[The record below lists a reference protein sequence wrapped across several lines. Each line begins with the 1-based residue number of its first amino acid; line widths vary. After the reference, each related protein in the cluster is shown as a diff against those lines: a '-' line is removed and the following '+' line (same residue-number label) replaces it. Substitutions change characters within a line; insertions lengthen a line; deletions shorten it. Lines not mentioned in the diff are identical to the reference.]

1 MGRHHSKIKQLI
13 SVLLISLLIG
23 CSSGNNSDA
32 DTDNVANNDN
42 NQNTNAGDKTID
54 SLNIGDKIVDPNWTW
69 EFRRGYGY
77 TVYADNEQTAPV
89 VWIVVAKNHYM
100 EDSVTLIAENLI
112 GFNFYDT
119 TLMGGMLAG
128 HNHWGNSGL
137 NGSTGLRPWL
147 NSTDQHSTD
156 GFYNAFSSDFK
167 GIILATSIENINEEG
182 MSYTSTDNVFIPSH
196 TELGLTDHTNTYEIG
211 SSYEY
216 FVGADYLKLRSKILG
231 DSWEEEY
238 WTRSPYVDGY
248 RVVGMISDSGLY
260 VNTFAD
266 FDNIGVRP
274 VINVTINTK
283 ISNEMNDNGVYE
295 IMY

>member
-1 MGRHHSKIKQLI
+1 VIKTIIRGLLNRFLI
-13 SVLLISLLIG
+13 C
-23 CSSGNNSDA
+23 CSSSTNNT
-32 DTDNVANNDN
+32 DTDYEDN
-42 NQNTNAGDKTID
+42 NNNKPNKNTGDKTIE
-54 SLNIGDKIVDPNWTW
+54 SLNIGDKVVDPNWTW

-89 VWIVVAKNHYM
+89 VWVVVDKNHYM
-100 EDSVTLIAENLI
+100 DDSVTLIAENLI
-112 GFNFYDT
+112 GFYYYDT
-119 TLMGGMLAG
+119 TMMGGMLAG

-147 NSTDQHSTD
+147 NSTDQHSSD

-167 GIILATSIENINEEG
+167 GIVLATILDNVDEAG
-182 MSYTSTDNVFIPSH
+182 LVYTSNDNVFIPSH
-196 TELGLTDHTNTYEIG
+196 TELGATDHTGTYEIG

-216 FVGADYLKLRSKILG
+216 FVGADYVKLRSKIFG

-248 RVVGMISDSGLY
+248 RVMGMISDSGLY

-266 FDNIGVRP
+266 FDNVGVRP
-274 VINVTINTK
+274 VVNVNINTK
-283 ISNEMNDNGVYE
+283 VSNEMNSDGVYE
-295 IMY
+295 ITY

>member
-1 MGRHHSKIKQLI
+1 MDRHHNVVKQII

-23 CSSGNNSDA
+23 CSSGTNNT
-32 DTDNVANNDN
+32 DTDNEDNNNN
-42 NQNTNAGDKTID
+42 NQNTNTGEKTLE
-54 SLNIGDKIVDPNWTW
+54 SLNIGDKVVDPNWTW

-77 TVYADNEQTAPV
+77 TVYADNELTAPV
-89 VWIVVAKNHYM
+89 VWVVVAKNHYM
-100 EDSVTLIAENLI
+100 DDSVTLIAENLI
-112 GFNFYDT
+112 GFYYYDT
-119 TLMGGMLAG
+119 TMMGGMLAG

-147 NSTDQHSTD
+147 NSTDQHSSD

-167 GIILATSIENINEEG
+167 GIVLTTTIDNVDEAGTLYS
-182 MSYTSTDNVFIPSH
+182 STDKVFIPSH
-196 TELGLTDHTNTYEIG
+196 TELGATDHTSTYEIG

-216 FVGADYLKLRSKILG
+216 FVGADYVKLRSKILG

-248 RVVGMISDSGLY
+248 RVMGMISDSGLY

-266 FDNIGVRP
+266 FDNVGVRP
-274 VINVTINTK
+274 VVNVNLNTK
-283 ISNEMNDNGVYE
+283 VSSEMNADGVYE
-295 IMY
+295 IIY

>member
-1 MGRHHSKIKQLI
+1 MERHHNIIKQLI
-13 SVLLISLLIG
+13 SILLIIFLIG
-23 CSSGNNSDA
+23 CSSDTNNT
-32 DTDNVANNDN
+32 DTDNDDNNN
-42 NQNTNAGDKTID
+42 NQNTDTGDKTIE
-54 SLNIGDKIVDPNWTW
+54 SLNIGDKVVDPNWTW

-89 VWIVVAKNHYM
+89 VWVVVAKNHYM
-100 EDSVTLIAENLI
+100 ADSVTLIAENLI
-112 GFNFYDT
+112 GFYFYDT
-119 TLMGGMLAG
+119 TLMEGMLAG
-128 HNHWGNSGL
+128 HNHWGNGGL
-137 NGSTGLRPWL
+137 NGATGLRPWL
-147 NSTDQHSTD
+147 NSTDQHTSD

-167 GIILATSIENINEEG
+167 GIVLATSIENINEEG
-182 MSYTSTDNVFIPSH
+182 LPYTSTDNVFIPSH

-216 FVGADYLKLRSKILG
+216 FVGADYMKLRSKIFG

-266 FDNIGVRP
+266 FDNVGVRP
-274 VINVTINTK
+274 VINISINTK
-283 ISNEMNDNGVYE
+283 VSNDMNENGVYE